1 MDEHQQRLEKAKTE
15 RTLPA
20 ALIDALLDPDMN
32 EIGGPLY
39 NGQGTELG
47 EIAAR
52 RMLQI
57 RQMTMR
63 QRFTAWRERT
73 GFFMDGRDGGM

>member
-1 MDEHQQRLEKAKTE
+1 MDEHARKLEEARTE
-15 RTLPA
+15 RALLA
-20 ALIDALLDPDMN
+20 ALIDALLDTDMN

-57 RQMTMR
+57 RPRTLR
-63 QRFTAWRERT
+63 RRFAAWCERT
-73 GFFMDGRDGGM
+73 GFFMDGHDGGM